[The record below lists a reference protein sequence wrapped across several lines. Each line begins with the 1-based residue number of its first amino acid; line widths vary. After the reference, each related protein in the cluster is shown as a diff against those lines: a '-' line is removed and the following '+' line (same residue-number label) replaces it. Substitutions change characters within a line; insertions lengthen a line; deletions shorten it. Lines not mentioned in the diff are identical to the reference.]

1 MCGCT
6 KFQAKQITLTLPV
19 QIYLEMDLGMA
30 IQKTNV
36 GIRISIVKM
45 PCKPIFR
52 KKKKKL
58 RLFRQK
64 FAQKWVLGSEFEKSK
79 SGFRICILET
89 LFAPIFRQN
98 KQLWIFGTKFAQK
111 WILGLG
117 FQKSKSEFGINTFN
131 IPCTNFQSKWITFN
145 FST

>member
-6 KFQAKQITLTLPV
+6 KFQAKQITLTFPV

-52 KKKKKL
+52 KKKKNFDFFDKNL
-58 RLFRQK
+58 PKNGFWGQNLK
-64 FAQKWVLGSEFEKSK
+64 KSK
-79 SGFRICILET
+79 SGFRICILEI

-131 IPCTNFQSKWITFN
+131 IPCVPI
-145 FST
+145 FSQNG